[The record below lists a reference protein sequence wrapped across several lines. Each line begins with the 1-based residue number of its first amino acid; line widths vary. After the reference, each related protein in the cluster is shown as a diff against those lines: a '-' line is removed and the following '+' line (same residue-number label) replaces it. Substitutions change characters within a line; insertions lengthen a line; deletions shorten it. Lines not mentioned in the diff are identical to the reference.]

1 MDQQQI
7 IAQLEARA
15 KALGVSIGQVCED
28 AGVHPTTFSR
38 WKLSERN
45 PDPVGATMRSLSKLD
60 DALKVRE
67 HNLPQ
72 GAAA

>member
-15 KALGVSIGQVCED
+15 KALGASISQICED
-28 AGVHPTTFSR
+28 AGIHPTTFSR

-45 PDPVGATMRSLSKLD
+45 PDPVGATMNSLTKLD
-60 DALKVRE
+60 QALTARE
-67 HNLPQ
+67 VPSQN
-72 GAAA
+72 AAA

>member
-15 KALGVSIGQVCED
+15 KALGVSISQVCED
-28 AGVHPTTFSR
+28 AGIHPTTFSR

-45 PDPVGATMRSLSKLD
+45 PNPIGATMRSLKKID
-60 DALKVRE
+60 MALSARE
-67 HNLPQ
+67 APE